1 MKVQV
6 GAITDVGKVRKAN
19 EDSVLVDGD
28 LFVFAVADGMGGHNA
43 GEIASAVAIETIRA
57 TTASGIDIEE
67 AIKRANTAVRN
78 KAASDIDLSG
88 MGTTITVLGFSD
100 KSELSIAHVGDS
112 RAYVLHRDNDGKPVG
127 ELERITKDHSL
138 VEELVQA
145 GEITE
150 EEANVHPRR
159 SVITRAL
166 GIEDKVNVDVTPI
179 AFLKND
185 RYLLCSDGLTSMVR
199 DDDILII
206 LKQYESPIDCA
217 HEMVDKANEKGGTD
231 NITVIVLDVINPK
244 VELPEKIKVAR
255 SISTP
260 DNNIPKSVL
269 RKGRYPFITRIVIS
283 LIVVAALGIG
293 IYQTVFSYAHNGYF
307 LDQKNGQLV
316 IMSGRIG
323 GVLIWEPEL
332 DTETGID
339 YKNLTP
345 SDKLLVTRHTRFN
358 TRKDALKM
366 VEKARLDSGKTKSQ
380 QDPFDYLNSTTT
392 STTTTVVADPNAI
405 VIPPP
410 TNVGGQ

>member
-1 MKVQV
+1 M
-6 GAITDVGKVRKAN
+6 
-19 EDSVLVDGD
+19 
-28 LFVFAVADGMGGHNA
+28 
-43 GEIASAVAIETIRA
+43 
-57 TTASGIDIEE
+57 
-67 AIKRANTAVRN
+67 
-78 KAASDIDLSG
+78 
-88 MGTTITVLGFSD
+88 
-100 KSELSIAHVGDS
+100 
-112 RAYVLHRDNDGKPVG
+112 
-127 ELERITKDHSL
+127 
-138 VEELVQA
+138 
-145 GEITE
+145 
-150 EEANVHPRR
+150 
-159 SVITRAL
+159 
-166 GIEDKVNVDVTPI
+166 
-179 AFLKND
+179 
-185 RYLLCSDGLTSMVR
+185 
-199 DDDILII
+199 
-206 LKQYESPIDCA
+206 
-217 HEMVDKANEKGGTD
+217 
-231 NITVIVLDVINPK
+231 
-244 VELPEKIKVAR
+244 
-255 SISTP
+255 
-260 DNNIPKSVL
+260 